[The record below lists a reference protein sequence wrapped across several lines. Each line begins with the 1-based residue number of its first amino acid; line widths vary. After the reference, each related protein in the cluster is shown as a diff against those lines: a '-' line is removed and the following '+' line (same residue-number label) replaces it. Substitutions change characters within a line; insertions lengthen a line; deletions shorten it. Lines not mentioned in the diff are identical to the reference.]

1 MVAGVRVCLRLFSCH
16 PGPRNTEDPVTI
28 ATHETVIWHD
38 QMRRAFALAKKGPLV
53 NENPRVGCVLVTD
66 DGAVV
71 AEGFHRGAGHD
82 HAEVDALTKL
92 KAKGIP
98 SEGLTAVVSLEP
110 CRHEGKTPPCAKG
123 LVEARISRVVYSVS
137 DPGGESAQGAKYL
150 KDNGVEVIG
159 GVLVDEGLDVIRH
172 WHTATALGR
181 PFVTVKWAQ
190 SLDGRIA
197 ASDGTS
203 QWITSA
209 ESRSLVHQDRSHHG
223 AIVVGTETALVDDPS
238 LTART
243 DDGDLYPTQAHAVV
257 IGLRDI
263 PATAKLHQHPGG
275 FSHFRTHDLGEVLA
289 ELYRQGIRSCYVEG
303 GATVIAAFVRAG
315 LVDEYHIT
323 MGPMLIGGD
332 KVAITDIGVSSLNDA
347 HHLDIVDFF
356 VTGGDI
362 RIVARPARH
371 TNTPA
376 REA

>member
-1 MVAGVRVCLRLFSCH
+1 M
-16 PGPRNTEDPVTI
+16 TT

-66 DGAVV
+66 DGVVV

-92 KAKGIP
+92 RAKGIP
-98 SEGLTAVVSLEP
+98 SVGLTAVVSLEP
-110 CRHEGKTPPCAKG
+110 CRHEGRTPPCAKG
-123 LVEARISRVVYSVS
+123 LVEAGISRVVYSVS
-137 DPGGESAQGAKYL
+137 DPGGESAAGATYL
-150 KDNGVEVIG
+150 QNNGVEVIS
-159 GVLVDEGLDVIRH
+159 GVLADEGVDVIRH

-209 ESRSLVHQDRSHHG
+209 DSRSLVHDDRSNHG

-243 DDGDLYPTQAHAVV
+243 DDGNLYPAQPHAVV

-263 PATAKLHQHPGG
+263 PATAKLHHHPGG
-275 FSHFRTHDLGEVLA
+275 FSHFRTHDVGDVLA
-289 ELYRQGIRSCYVEG
+289 ELFSRGIRSCYVEG
-303 GATVIAAFVRAG
+303 GATLIAAFVRAG

-332 KVAITDIGVSSLNDA
+332 KVAITDIGVSSLNEA
-347 HHLDIVDFF
+347 RHLDIVDFF

-371 TNTPA
+371 TTTPA

>member
-1 MVAGVRVCLRLFSCH
+1 MTV
-16 PGPRNTEDPVTI
+16 

-66 DGAVV
+66 DGVVV

-92 KAKGIP
+92 RAKGIP
-98 SEGLTAVVSLEP
+98 SAGLTAVVSLEP
-110 CRHEGKTPPCAKG
+110 CRHEGRTPPCAKG
-123 LVEARISRVVYSVS
+123 LVEAGISRVVYSVS
-137 DPGGESAQGAKYL
+137 DPGGESAEGAKYL
-150 KDNGVEVIG
+150 HDNGVEVIG
-159 GVLVDEGLDVIRH
+159 GVLADEGVDVIRH

-209 ESRSLVHQDRSHHG
+209 ESRSLVHEDRSNHG

-243 DDGDLYPTQAHAVV
+243 DDGDLYPTQPHAVV

-275 FSHFRTHDLGEVLA
+275 FSHFRTHDVGDVLA
-289 ELYRQGIRSCYVEG
+289 ELFRRGIRSCYVEG
-303 GATVIAAFVRAG
+303 GATLIAAFVRAG

-332 KVAITDIGVSSLNDA
+332 KVAITDIGVSSLHEA
-347 HHLDIVDFF
+347 RHLDIVDFF

-371 TNTPA
+371 TTTPA

>member
-1 MVAGVRVCLRLFSCH
+1 MVAGILFLPAAIFSS
-16 PGPRNTEDPVTI
+16 PRAKNYEDPVTV
-28 ATHETVIWHD
+28 ATRETVIWHD

-82 HAEVDALTKL
+82 HAEVDALTTL
-92 KAKGIP
+92 RAKGIP
-98 SEGLTAVVSLEP
+98 SKGLTAVVSLEP
-110 CRHEGKTPPCAKG
+110 CRHEGRTPPCAKG
-123 LVEARISRVVYSVS
+123 LVEAGINRVVYSVS
-137 DPGGESAQGAKYL
+137 DPGGDSADGAKYL
-150 KDNGVEVIG
+150 HDNGVEVIG
-159 GVLVDEGLDVIRH
+159 GVLADEGLEVIRH
-172 WHTATALGR
+172 WHTATALRR

-197 ASDGTS
+197 ATDGTS

-209 ESRSLVHQDRSHHG
+209 ESRSLVHQDRSTHG

-243 DDGDLYPTQAHAVV
+243 DDGDLYPAQPHAVV
-257 IGLRDI
+257 IGMRDI
-263 PATAKLHQHPGG
+263 PASAKLHHHPGG
-275 FSHFRTHDLGEVLA
+275 FSQFRTHDVGDVLA
-289 ELYRQGIRSCYVEG
+289 ELFRRGIRSCYVEG
-303 GATVIAAFVRAG
+303 GATLIAAFVRAG

-347 HHLDIVDFF
+347 RRLDIVDFF

-362 RIVARPARH
+362 RIVARPASH
-371 TNTPA
+371 TVQPA